1 MNSETG
7 ACGEMDY
14 TPAESR
20 YIKAIKQKNKIQKSI
35 SIVERIVEL
44 RQKKNPSFGWE
55 MLPWFVQYY
64 PLIIK
69 YTGHL
74 KKVTALNPGMDG
86 LGGLIGASKMEIL
99 SHLASDSYAA
109 TLFIPEGTS
118 ENKLLTM
125 VQEKF
130 TIFPDEPLICKPN
143 KGERSINV
151 QRVIDLDELR
161 DYCKNSDGDFLVQE
175 YIPGPEELGVSC
187 FRNLDT
193 GRMEIAAIVKRNIA
207 KARGDGVS
215 SIRQL
220 IADCSLTDVQKGRI
234 LDCYSQKQA
243 DSVPEKDELV
253 MISPVASLSFG
264 TVIEE
269 VHREENPEGFSR
281 LEDSINRLCTNDQ
294 GIPYDGFNY
303 GRFDYRSESLEALF
317 DGRGK
322 ILELN
327 GAAAMALHACV
338 PGLLIDKR
346 YDIFETFFDRMLKI
360 CEANKKAGNGRYML
374 FFSLYRYS
382 RKQLHRT
389 SVQWD
394 AVKAAI
400 KEIRQAAKSLKHLK
414 SL

>member
-1 MNSETG
+1 MNIG
-7 ACGEMDY
+7 AGAYGRMNY
-14 TPAESR
+14 TPAERR
-20 YIKAIKQKNKIQKSI
+20 YIKAVKEKNKIQKSI
-35 SIVERIVEL
+35 SIVERIIEL
-44 RQKKNPSFGWE
+44 RQKEYPSFGWE
-55 MLPWFVQYY
+55 NLPWFVQYY

-69 YTGHL
+69 YTRHL

-86 LGGLIGASKMEIL
+86 LGGLIGASKIEIF
-99 SHLASDSYAA
+99 SHLASDSYAE
-109 TLFIPEGTS
+109 TLFIPAGTS
-118 ENKLLTM
+118 EKKFKTM
-125 VQEKF
+125 VQNKF
-130 TIFPDEPLICKPN
+130 TTFPDEPVICKPN

-151 QRVIDLDELR
+151 NRVSDFDELR
-161 DYCKNSDGDFLVQE
+161 SYCKNSEGDFLVQE

-187 FRNLDT
+187 FRNLES

-207 KARGDGVS
+207 KTRGDGVS

-220 IADCSLTDVQKGRI
+220 IADCTLSEEQKDRI
-234 LDCYSQKQA
+234 LACYSKKQA
-243 DSVPEKDELV
+243 DSIPMKDELV

-269 VHREENPEGFSR
+269 VKKELYQEGFSL
-281 LEDSINRLCTNDQ
+281 LEDDINRLCINDQ
-294 GIPYDGFNY
+294 GLSYDGFNY
-303 GRFDYRSESLEALF
+303 GRFDYRAESLEALF
-317 DGRGK
+317 EGRGK

-346 YDIFETFFDRMLKI
+346 YEIFETFFDRMLNI
-360 CEANKKAGNGRYML
+360 CEANKKSGKGHYKL

-400 KEIRQAAKSLKHLK
+400 KEIRQAAKSLRYLK